1 MSSAIIL
8 SAASANFFW
17 STGGVTGAALDLEL
31 DLELDLDL
39 EPGLEL
45 GLGLELK
52 VVRTDGLAED
62 GTVQRGDIRAG

>member
-17 STGGVTGAALDLEL
+17 STGGVAGVTV

-45 GLGLELK
+45 GLGLEPELK
-52 VVRTDGLAED
+52 VGRKDGLAED
-62 GTVQRGDIRAG
+62 GTVQRGDTRDG